1 MLKRHFTEHDG
12 LLDQIEHG
20 RVIAVKFGAEL
31 ETCQELRD
39 IQRALQVI
47 GSSMQST
54 VPKWQISLLLSVE
67 PRMQNM
73 IRRMPEQS
81 LVLHILHA
89 KLFTWFTDV
98 LHDSQYEPDSDD
110 IIENSVARGLSD
122 LSLNLRLFDID
133 QEAFVELLQT
143 MNVFIH
149 QWQDQSS
156 VPRLVAQHFVE
167 VPIMD
172 WSAQWYHRGNS
183 KEQIEEMKRQ
193 LLSLIGK
200 CLVI

>member
-1 MLKRHFTEHDG
+1 
-12 LLDQIEHG
+12 
-20 RVIAVKFGAEL
+20 KFGVEP

-39 IQRALQVI
+39 IQQALQVI
-47 GSSMQST
+47 RFSVQST

-67 PRMQNM
+67 PRIQDM
-73 IRRMPEQS
+73 IKRMPEQS
-81 LVLHILHA
+81 LVLHILRA
-89 KLFTWFTDV
+89 KLFTWFTNV
-98 LHDSQYEPDSDD
+98 LHDSRYEPDSADT
-110 IIENSVARGLSD
+110 IENSVARGLSD

-133 QEAFVELLQT
+133 QEAFVGLLQT
-143 MNVFIH
+143 MNILIH

-156 VPRLVAQHFVE
+156 IPRLVAQHFVE

-172 WSAQWYHRGNS
+172 WSTQWYHRGNS

-193 LLSLIGK
+193 LLALIEK